1 MTAGHCMCS
10 GSGKLLENRIR
21 VTIGEHDLKIKNSKE
36 IDKKVIKIHFHPK
49 YQCGKFIDDIALLE
63 LENDIYW
70 TKSIGPA
77 CLPKNYDNDND
88 LTNRSATLAGWG
100 WLNEKY
106 SEGRR
111 PDILQKVQVNVFD
124 NDKCRDW
131 YSSQGK
137 NVKIL
142 NTQLCAGHESGGKD
156 ACWADSGGPLMI
168 SESDNSVTV
177 VGVVSTGIGCGRPK
191 LPGIY
196 TRITEYIP
204 WILNVIN
211 N

>member
-1 MTAGHCMCS
+1 MISSQIFFFVKNPIIELYYYYHHKNVFLS

-106 SEGRR
+106 SEGM
-111 PDILQKVQVNVFD
+111 K
-124 NDKCRDW
+124 
-131 YSSQGK
+131 
-137 NVKIL
+137 
-142 NTQLCAGHESGGKD
+142 
-156 ACWADSGGPLMI
+156 
-168 SESDNSVTV
+168 
-177 VGVVSTGIGCGRPK
+177 
-191 LPGIY
+191 
-196 TRITEYIP
+196 
-204 WILNVIN
+204 
-211 N
+211 